1 MENTEKQEN
10 VIQEVKTEETPVTPS
25 NEEQKQEEP
34 KVKAKMLDNE
44 EGTFKIKFKSKAQM
58 KYLFATNPT
67 LAKKFL
73 KKTSKKKLK
82 SLPKKLKKKK
92 R

>member
-44 EGTFKIKFKSKAQM
+44 EGTFKIK
-58 KYLFATNPT
+58 
-67 LAKKFL
+67 
-73 KKTSKKKLK
+73 
-82 SLPKKLKKKK
+82 LKKKNEPVQEQSTDEILV
-92 R
+92 RD